1 MKTKL
6 FFSAIALSI
15 VGCCY
20 AATSYTL
27 TLYAYGCESANVF
40 TCNVGQQVY
49 ISAVPLNDQQRFVQW
64 NDGNTD
70 NPRLVTVSQ
79 NTTFT
84 AEFAPILTSCTLT
97 LYADGCESANVFTC
111 NVGQQVYI
119 SAVPLNDQRRFIRWN
134 DGNTDNPRLV
144 TISQD
149 MTLTAEFVSATP
161 TAVEQTQNS
170 QDNNQN
176 VTIQKIIRNG
186 QVLIQKGDNI
196 YTVTGQEV
204 ND

>member
-6 FFSAIALSI
+6 FLSAIALSI
-15 VGCCY
+15 VGWCY

-27 TLYAYGCESANVF
+27 TLYANGCESANVF
-40 TCNVGQQVY
+40 TCNVGQQVN
-49 ISAVPLNDQQRFVQW
+49 IVAVPNAQRRFIQW

-84 AEFAPILTSCTLT
+84 AEFAPIPTSCTLT
-97 LYADGCESANVFTC
+97 LYANGCESANVFTC
-111 NVGQQVYI
+111 NVGQQVNI
-119 SAVPLNDQRRFIRWN
+119 VAVPNAQRRFIQWN
-134 DGNTDNPRLV
+134 DGNADNPRLV
-144 TISQD
+144 TVSQD

-186 QVLIQKGDNI
+186 QVLIQKGDKI

-204 ND
+204 NE

>member
-6 FFSAIALSI
+6 FLSAIALSI
-15 VGCCY
+15 VGWCY

-27 TLYAYGCESANVF
+27 TLYADGCESANVF
-40 TCNVGQQVY
+40 TCNVGQQVN
-49 ISAVPLNDQQRFVQW
+49 IVAVPNDQQRFVQW

-84 AEFAPILTSCTLT
+84 AEFAPIPTSCTLT

-111 NVGQQVYI
+111 DVGLQVNI
-119 SAVPLNDQRRFIRWN
+119 VAIPNAQRRFIQWN

-144 TISQD
+144 TVSQD

-161 TAVEQTQNS
+161 TAVEQTQDY
-170 QDNNQN
+170 QDNSQN

-204 ND
+204 NE

>member
-6 FFSAIALSI
+6 FLSAIALSI
-15 VGCCY
+15 VGWCY

-27 TLYAYGCESANVF
+27 TLYADGCESANVF
-40 TCNVGQQVY
+40 TCNVGQQVN
-49 ISAVPLNDQQRFVQW
+49 IVAVPNAQRRFIQW

-84 AEFAPILTSCTLT
+84 AEFAPIPTSCTLT

-111 NVGQQVYI
+111 NVGQQVNI
-119 SAVPLNDQRRFIRWN
+119 VAVPNAQRRFIQWN

-144 TISQD
+144 TVSQD

-186 QVLIQKGDNI
+186 QVLIQKGDKI

-204 ND
+204 NE